1 MPGSSD
7 SPFLPDSAGGLSLPP
22 EASSCRAARPSHP
35 LALPEHHHRQG
46 HPAWTQREHP
56 RGGEQAGQEPPGAH
70 GPPPTGLRRQPAK
83 ARPQDAPGTL
93 KTRSPWEAATR
104 PLTEGWPLTARQLA
118 AHTLFS
124 WIKDGS
130 EMGNYYFLSYFCDG
144 VFSWLLSPLE
154 FQMYMVYFEVEIK
167 ELLIFLRFYYLVL
180 FLITEN
186 FPVTRFVMNKMK
198 CDSSKTSCRQC

>member
-1 MPGSSD
+1 
-7 SPFLPDSAGGLSLPP
+7 
-22 EASSCRAARPSHP
+22 
-35 LALPEHHHRQG
+35 
-46 HPAWTQREHP
+46 
-56 RGGEQAGQEPPGAH
+56 
-70 GPPPTGLRRQPAK
+70 
-83 ARPQDAPGTL
+83 
-93 KTRSPWEAATR
+93 
-104 PLTEGWPLTARQLA
+104 
-118 AHTLFS
+118 
-124 WIKDGS
+124 
-130 EMGNYYFLSYFCDG
+130 MGNYYFLSYFCDG